1 MKPLVRLVHWN
12 EEEARERAARL
23 KALGFTAVWRVLPG
37 PDLLAELKTTKAVAI
52 VVDLTRLPSHGRDVG
67 LHVRRTKAT
76 RHLPLVFVGGEP
88 EKVAR
93 VKALLASL
101 EGVNLTEVLA
111 KAETFAAPA
120 AAAAPSEKKEGK
132 GEKKEE
138 EKKEEKGVSEEEAAE
153 GLSALF
159 G

>member
-1 MKPLVRLVHWN
+1 MEYVYGALLLNAAGKPIDEKGLSAVLT
-12 EEEARERAARL
+12 AA
-23 KALGFTAVWRVLPG
+23 GVS
-37 PDLLAELKTTKAVAI
+37 PDAAQ
-52 VVDLTRLPSHGRDVG
+52 
-67 LHVRRTKAT
+67 
-76 RHLPLVFVGGEP
+76 
-88 EKVAR
+88 

-111 KAETFAAPA
+111 KAQTFAAPA
-120 AAAAPSEKKEGK
+120 AAPASSEKKEGK

>member
-1 MKPLVRLVHWN
+1 MEYVYGALLLNAAKKPIDEKGLSGVLT
-12 EEEARERAARL
+12 AA
-23 KALGFTAVWRVLPG
+23 GVSS
-37 PDLLAELKTTKAVAI
+37 D
-52 VVDLTRLPSHGRDVG
+52 
-67 LHVRRTKAT
+67 AT
-76 RHLPLVFVGGEP
+76 
-88 EKVAR
+88 R

-101 EGVNLTEVLA
+101 EGVNLGELLT

-120 AAAAPSEKKEGK
+120 AAAPSGGDKKDAK

>member
-1 MKPLVRLVHWN
+1 MEYVYSALLLNAAGKPVDEKSLTQVL
-12 EEEARERAARL
+12 AA
-23 KALGFTAVWRVLPG
+23 AGVSADT
-37 PDLLAELKTTKAVAI
+37 
-52 VVDLTRLPSHGRDVG
+52 
-67 LHVRRTKAT
+67 
-76 RHLPLVFVGGEP
+76 
-88 EKVAR
+88 AR

-120 AAAAPSEKKEGK
+120 AAPAPVEKKEGK

>member
-1 MKPLVRLVHWN
+1 MEYVYGALLINAAGKPIDEKGLTGVLT
-12 EEEARERAARL
+12 AA
-23 KALGFTAVWRVLPG
+23 GVS
-37 PDLLAELKTTKAVAI
+37 PDT
-52 VVDLTRLPSHGRDVG
+52 
-67 LHVRRTKAT
+67 
-76 RHLPLVFVGGEP
+76 
-88 EKVAR
+88 AR

-120 AAAAPSEKKEGK
+120 PAPAAAAGDKKDGK

>member
-1 MKPLVRLVHWN
+1 MEYVYGALLLNAAGKPIDEKGLDKV
-12 EEEARERAARL
+12 L
-23 KALGFTAVWRVLPG
+23 KAAGMT
-37 PDLLAELKTTKAVAI
+37 PDT
-52 VVDLTRLPSHGRDVG
+52 
-67 LHVRRTKAT
+67 
-76 RHLPLVFVGGEP
+76 
-88 EKVAR
+88 AR

-101 EGVNLTEVLA
+101 EGVNLSEVLA
-111 KAETFAAPA
+111 KAETFAPA
-120 AAAAPSEKKEGK
+120 AAAAPPPEKKEGK

>member
-1 MKPLVRLVHWN
+1 MEYVYGALLLNAAGKPID
-12 EEEARERAARL
+12 E
-23 KALGFTAVWRVLPG
+23 KALSGVLTSAG
-37 PDLLAELKTTKAVAI
+37 VAPDT
-52 VVDLTRLPSHGRDVG
+52 
-67 LHVRRTKAT
+67 
-76 RHLPLVFVGGEP
+76 
-88 EKVAR
+88 AR
-93 VKALLASL
+93 VKALIASL
-101 EGVNLTEVLA
+101 EGVNLAEVLA

-120 AAAAPSEKKEGK
+120 APAPAAEKKDGK

>member
-1 MKPLVRLVHWN
+1 MEYVYGALLLNAAGKPID
-12 EEEARERAARL
+12 E
-23 KALGFTAVWRVLPG
+23 KALTGVLSAAG
-37 PDLLAELKTTKAVAI
+37 VSPDA
-52 VVDLTRLPSHGRDVG
+52 
-67 LHVRRTKAT
+67 
-76 RHLPLVFVGGEP
+76 
-88 EKVAR
+88 AR

-101 EGVNLTEVLA
+101 EGVNLAELLA

-120 AAAAPSEKKEGK
+120 PAAAAPAEKKEGK

>member
-1 MKPLVRLVHWN
+1 MEYVYGALLLNAAGKPI
-12 EEEARERAARL
+12 EEKGLSGVLTAA
-23 KALGFTAVWRVLPG
+23 GVS
-37 PDLLAELKTTKAVAI
+37 PDT
-52 VVDLTRLPSHGRDVG
+52 
-67 LHVRRTKAT
+67 
-76 RHLPLVFVGGEP
+76 
-88 EKVAR
+88 AR

-111 KAETFAAPA
+111 KAESFAAPA
-120 AAAAPSEKKEGK
+120 PAAAPAEKKEGK

>member
-1 MKPLVRLVHWN
+1 MEYVYGALLLN
-12 EEEARERAARL
+12 AAGKTIDEKGL
-23 KALGFTAVWRVLPG
+23 SQVLTAAGVA
-37 PDLLAELKTTKAVAI
+37 PD
-52 VVDLTRLPSHGRDVG
+52 P
-67 LHVRRTKAT
+67 
-76 RHLPLVFVGGEP
+76 
-88 EKVAR
+88 AR
-93 VKALLASL
+93 VKALLATL

-120 AAAAPSEKKEGK
+120 AAPAAAAEKKDGK

>member
-1 MKPLVRLVHWN
+1 MEYVYGALLLNAAGKPI
-12 EEEARERAARL
+12 EE
-23 KALGFTAVWRVLPG
+23 KALSGVLTAAGVS
-37 PDLLAELKTTKAVAI
+37 PDT
-52 VVDLTRLPSHGRDVG
+52 
-67 LHVRRTKAT
+67 
-76 RHLPLVFVGGEP
+76 
-88 EKVAR
+88 AR

-120 AAAAPSEKKEGK
+120 PAAAAPTEKKEGK

>member
-1 MKPLVRLVHWN
+1 MEYVYGALLLNAAGKPIDEKGLSQVLT
-12 EEEARERAARL
+12 AA
-23 KALGFTAVWRVLPG
+23 GVQ
-37 PDLLAELKTTKAVAI
+37 PD
-52 VVDLTRLPSHGRDVG
+52 G
-67 LHVRRTKAT
+67 
-76 RHLPLVFVGGEP
+76 
-88 EKVAR
+88 AR

-111 KAETFAAPA
+111 KAETFAAAPAPAPA
-120 AAAAPSEKKEGK
+120 ASGDKKEGK

>member
-1 MKPLVRLVHWN
+1 MEYVYGALLLNAAGKPID
-12 EEEARERAARL
+12 E
-23 KALGFTAVWRVLPG
+23 KALTGVLTAAGVS
-37 PDLLAELKTTKAVAI
+37 PDT
-52 VVDLTRLPSHGRDVG
+52 
-67 LHVRRTKAT
+67 
-76 RHLPLVFVGGEP
+76 
-88 EKVAR
+88 AR

-101 EGVNLTEVLA
+101 EGVNLADVLA
-111 KAETFAAPA
+111 KAETFAAPV
-120 AAAAPSEKKEGK
+120 AAAPAAADKKDGK

>member
-1 MKPLVRLVHWN
+1 MEYVYSALLLNAAGKPIDEKGLSNVLT
-12 EEEARERAARL
+12 AA
-23 KALGFTAVWRVLPG
+23 GIP
-37 PDLLAELKTTKAVAI
+37 PDA
-52 VVDLTRLPSHGRDVG
+52 
-67 LHVRRTKAT
+67 
-76 RHLPLVFVGGEP
+76 
-88 EKVAR
+88 AR

-101 EGVNLTEVLA
+101 EGVNIADVLA
-111 KAETFAAPA
+111 KAETFSTPASAPA
-120 AAAAPSEKKEGK
+120 PTDKKEGK

>member
-1 MKPLVRLVHWN
+1 MEYVYGALLLNAAGKPIDEKGLTSVLS
-12 EEEARERAARL
+12 AAVVTPD
-23 KALGFTAVWRVLPG
+23 TAQ
-37 PDLLAELKTTKAVAI
+37 
-52 VVDLTRLPSHGRDVG
+52 
-67 LHVRRTKAT
+67 
-76 RHLPLVFVGGEP
+76 
-88 EKVAR
+88 

-120 AAAAPSEKKEGK
+120 AAPAAPSEKKEGK

-138 EKKEEKGVSEEEAAE
+138 APKEEKGVSEEEAAE

>member
-1 MKPLVRLVHWN
+1 MEYVYGALLLNAAGKPIDEKGLAGVLT
-12 EEEARERAARL
+12 AA
-23 KALGFTAVWRVLPG
+23 GVT
-37 PDLLAELKTTKAVAI
+37 PDT
-52 VVDLTRLPSHGRDVG
+52 
-67 LHVRRTKAT
+67 
-76 RHLPLVFVGGEP
+76 
-88 EKVAR
+88 AR

-101 EGVNLTEVLA
+101 EGVNIADVLA

-120 AAAAPSEKKEGK
+120 APAPTEKKEGK

-138 EKKEEKGVSEEEAAE
+138 EKKEEKGVTEEEAAE

>member
-1 MKPLVRLVHWN
+1 MEYVYGALLLNAAGKPID
-12 EEEARERAARL
+12 E
-23 KALGFTAVWRVLPG
+23 KALSGVLSSAG
-37 PDLLAELKTTKAVAI
+37 VAPDA
-52 VVDLTRLPSHGRDVG
+52 
-67 LHVRRTKAT
+67 
-76 RHLPLVFVGGEP
+76 
-88 EKVAR
+88 AR
-93 VKALLASL
+93 VKALIASL

-120 AAAAPSEKKEGK
+120 PAPAEKKETK

-138 EKKEEKGVSEEEAAE
+138 EKKEEKGVTEEEAAE

>member
-1 MKPLVRLVHWN
+1 MEYVYGALLLNAAGKPID
-12 EEEARERAARL
+12 E
-23 KALGFTAVWRVLPG
+23 KALAGVLTAAG
-37 PDLLAELKTTKAVAI
+37 ITPDA
-52 VVDLTRLPSHGRDVG
+52 
-67 LHVRRTKAT
+67 
-76 RHLPLVFVGGEP
+76 
-88 EKVAR
+88 AR
-93 VKALLASL
+93 VKALIASL

-120 AAAAPSEKKEGK
+120 PAAPAEKKDAK

-138 EKKEEKGVSEEEAAE
+138 EKKEEKGVTEEEAAE